1 MASSIDTT
9 VPLPF
14 ELPQLPETVNHTP
27 WPAQNFLHVDPAG
40 DVFHV
45 MVSRTTYSLRG
56 MQPDSAGL
64 MQPKLLPPGEQVP
77 LVAQDSY
84 RGHLNSSSVTG
95 ESDFAPYKP
104 LCDVVL
110 VNAQACAP
118 QNEPSE
124 RWAVGFRFGDAFS
137 KVLNVTGPR
146 HYEPSRSVAGGF
158 QLTKPKP
165 AVRVPICYE
174 LAYGG
179 PNLVAAHAQPDPPAT
194 EPQGVEPGQRKLP
207 AFYAPNPIGAGRW
220 GGKDTRAWIET
231 ERESLLEA
239 QHKTKEARGA
249 HDSLTHNFNAEL
261 RYRGPQIEPHDQAFG
276 GSEKDFPV
284 AGYGPVSRWWQPRQQ
299 LAGTHDAQWKAR
311 QWPKSPKD
319 HDYRYWNFAPEDQQ
333 IAYPEGGEQ
342 ITLANLTPAMPPAEG
357 AEPGN
362 SQLVHFALPE
372 QPLKVL
378 VRMQAGPLLLMPMH
392 IDTIV
397 IDFADGSLSVVRRAL
412 IPASLDVRKLELGTW
427 TDDAAAISV
436 AGAEPQRP
444 VRV

>member
-1 MASSIDTT
+1 MASTIDNT

-14 ELPQLPETVNHTP
+14 ELPQLPETINHTP

-45 MVSRTTYSLRG
+45 VVSRTTYSLRG
-56 MQPDSAGL
+56 MQADAAGL
-64 MQPKLLPPGEQVP
+64 MQPRLLPPAGQVP
-77 LVAQDSY
+77 LVAQDGY
-84 RGHLNSSSVTG
+84 RSELNSSSVIR

-118 QNEPSE
+118 LNTPAD
-124 RWAVGFRFGDAFS
+124 RWAVGFRFGDAIS

-146 HYEPSRSVAGGF
+146 HYEPSPNIAGAF
-158 QLTKPKP
+158 QLTKPTL
-165 AVRVPICYE
+165 ATRVPICYE

-179 PNLVAAHAQPDPPAT
+179 PNLVAAYAQSDQPGT
-194 EPQGVEPGQRKLP
+194 ESGERKLP
-207 AFYAPNPIGAGRW
+207 AFYAPNPIGVGRW
-220 GGKDTRAWIET
+220 GGKDTRQWIEAQ
-231 ERESLLEA
+231 RETLLKA
-239 QHKTKEARGA
+239 QRKPEEARSARGI
-249 HDSLTHNFNAEL
+249 LTDNFDAQV
-261 RYRGPQIEPHDQAFG
+261 RYRGPQIEPQDQAFS
-276 GSEKDFPV
+276 GSERDFPV

-299 LAGTHDAQWKAR
+299 LAGTHDAQWKTG

-333 IAYPEGGEQ
+333 IAYPQGGEQ
-342 ITLANLTPAMPPAEG
+342 MTLANLTPALPPSEG

-378 VRMQAGPLLLMPMH
+378 VRMRAGPLLMVPMQ
-392 IDTIV
+392 IDTVV

-412 IPASLDVRKLELGTW
+412 LPADLGVRKLELGTW
-427 TDDAAAISV
+427 TDDSAAISV
-436 AGAEPQRP
+436 AGAEPHRP
-444 VRV
+444 MRV